1 MSDDIL
7 CIPRQKFEEMLAD
20 MHKDDTDRL
29 LKIEEAAARLGT
41 SPDWLYRNA
50 GRFSFTVRL
59 SPRQLRFS
67 AKGIDRFITNRRDS
81 YDLHGKGASHLRHG

>member
-1 MSDDIL
+1 VCREDWTIQVLHGIQPL
-7 CIPRQKFEEMLAD
+7 CLITRFGEGID
-20 MHKDDTDRL
+20 HL
-29 LKIEEAAARLGT
+29 LKIDEAAARLGT

-67 AKGIDRFITNRRDS
+67 AKGIDLFIANRPNG
-81 YDLHGKGASHLRHG
+81 HETV